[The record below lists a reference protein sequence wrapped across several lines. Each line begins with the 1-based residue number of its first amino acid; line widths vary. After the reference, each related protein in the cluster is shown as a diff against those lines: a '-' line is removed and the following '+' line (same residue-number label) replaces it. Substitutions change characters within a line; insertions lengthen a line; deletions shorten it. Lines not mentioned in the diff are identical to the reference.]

1 MISVIIPAYEE
12 AASVARVVKFAK
24 SLSFVGEV
32 IVVDD
37 GSADDTAQRAAEAGA
52 LVVVHKRNLGK
63 TRAVQTGAEHAKH
76 DDVLMLDA
84 DMQGLSEQDFKK
96 AYRVYRDA
104 DMVVLDYGGQH
115 WVVRHSLLPA
125 TSGARLLKRRVL
137 LEAPFTNAN
146 HWEVEGVINRYLFSR
161 GAVVRVVVATDLFS
175 PRKESKYGR
184 LRGMWLN
191 LRSLVLISLSL
202 GWFKLPLTWL
212 DWWRFQ
218 RLRRE

>member
-12 AASVARVVKFAK
+12 AGSVVRVVDFAK
-24 SLSFVGEV
+24 SLSFVDEV
-32 IVVDD
+32 IVIDD
-37 GSADDTAQRAAEAGA
+37 GSMDETARKAAEAGA
-52 LVVVHKRNLGK
+52 RVVIHKRNLGK
-63 TRAVQTGAEHAKH
+63 TRAVQTGAKHAKQE
-76 DDVLMLDA
+76 DVLMLDA
-84 DMQGLSEQDFKK
+84 DMQGLSKQDFSK
-96 AYRVYRDA
+96 AYRIYQEA

-125 TSGARLLKRRVL
+125 TSGARFLARRVL

-146 HWEVEGVINRYLFSR
+146 HWEVEGVINRYLFR
-161 GAVVRVVVATDLFS
+161 RKATVRVVVAKDLFS

-191 LRSLVLISLSL
+191 LRSLILISLSL
-202 GWFKLPLTWL
+202 GWLKLPLTWL

-218 RLRRE
+218 RLRKE